1 MQPTNNTLFVDIY
14 WLPGTLLVTV
24 NTNRNQVKSSISS
37 FYQRKKHEGKERWE
51 SSGLYKTGS
60 RFQER
65 FYNTGDT

>member
-24 NTNRNQVKSSISS
+24 DTNKSGAILDSSI
-37 FYQRKKHEGKERWE
+37 RERNMTAEWWE

-65 FYNTGDT
+65 FYNTGDV